1 MYRIVC
7 DYGNGRKVPA
17 TLPPFHTEQEANTYA
32 SDLNEKVSMITH
44 GDDVP
49 LFVYRVEECKEGEID
64 ERAD

>member
-17 TLPPFHTEQEANTYA
+17 TLQFFNTEQEATA
-32 SDLNEKVSMITH
+32 RACKLNEKVAKITH

-49 LFVYRVEECKEGEID
+49 LFVYRVEECK
-64 ERAD
+64 

>member
-17 TLPPFHTEQEANTYA
+17 TLPPFNTEQEATSRA
-32 SDLNEKVSMITH
+32 SELNEIVAKITH

-49 LFVYRVEECKEGEID
+49 LFVYRVEDCKEGEID
-64 ERAD
+64 ERAN